1 MTTQTKPSFE
11 LENEEH
17 INKEVNL
24 SFCNCFQIE
33 NITIMLNIKDKEI
46 AEAKAKYDSFLKKI
60 EKNKKKLEISK
71 RAYEKSRRINLQ
83 LKKLICTG
91 ITQKEKGQK

>member
-1 MTTQTKPSFE
+1 
-11 LENEEH
+11 
-17 INKEVNL
+17 
-24 SFCNCFQIE
+24 
-33 NITIMLNIKDKEI
+33 MLNIKDKEI